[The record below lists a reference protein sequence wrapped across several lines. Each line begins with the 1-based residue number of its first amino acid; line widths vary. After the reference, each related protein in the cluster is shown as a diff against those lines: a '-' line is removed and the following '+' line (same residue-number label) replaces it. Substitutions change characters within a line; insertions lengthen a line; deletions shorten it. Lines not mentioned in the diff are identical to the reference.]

1 MSHQK
6 KKILQTGAPVLATG
20 VMLLIT
26 MLNQYFPILWDYL
39 MILSLSILWATY
51 LPSLQLPS
59 EHVQLIKFSCIF
71 FLGLIHQG
79 IVEALLQVTL
89 PSTSSIYYTLSLPIT
104 ILLAHLIILSAK
116 MVGDA
121 QRKGYDPMICYTHW
135 PKSPLWRLFSLVH
148 YYASSNGLFMLT
160 YTSTATLLIQTTS
173 IKSLLLSLDLFIYM
187 IFIGF
192 IVSLITL
199 ITRIDLLTRIVAR
212 YPGISL
218 LTFFVLLFKSF
229 YLISGYHYSS
239 LTIDMCRLNIAQH
252 FIFLTPPNTF
262 NLKTGLS
269 LLLVPLFGN
278 LVYKLQA
285 THYLYTLGLFLGI
298 VTKTHLPFHN
308 NSLVFIIYGIFVV
321 MMILNIYLAKTPLH
335 AFDTPFLK
343 TQRCPLKPSRWL
355 KKLSYAFSTI
365 LCMQVICPPIYT
377 FILLQN
383 FGLLILIGICY
394 CSFIKL
400 TEYFFVYLRG
410 FFNIL
415 QLKRANALSS

>member
-1 MSHQK
+1 VRRSRADERGDAASRSARSPRGAAAVARSAAAAAAAVARGHGRRRARERRRAIRRVARSRALAALSAATASCPNTAS
-6 KKILQTGAPVLATG
+6 KIDSTRASIP
-20 VMLLIT
+20 
-26 MLNQYFPILWDYL
+26 LW
-39 MILSLSILWATY
+39 
-51 LPSLQLPS
+51 
-59 EHVQLIKFSCIF
+59 
-71 FLGLIHQG
+71 
-79 IVEALLQVTL
+79 
-89 PSTSSIYYTLSLPIT
+89 TSSTDLS
-104 ILLAHLIILSAK
+104 SA
-116 MVGDA
+116 
-121 QRKGYDPMICYTHW
+121 
-135 PKSPLWRLFSLVH
+135 
-148 YYASSNGLFMLT
+148 
-160 YTSTATLLIQTTS
+160 STADMTS

-192 IVSLITL
+192 IVTLITL

-212 YPGISL
+212 HPGISL

-239 LTIDMCRLNIAQH
+239 ITIDMCRLNIAQH

-308 NSLVFIIYGIFVV
+308 NSLAFIIYGLFVV

-335 AFDTPFLK
+335 AFDAPFLK

-400 TEYFFVYLRG
+400 IEYFFVYLRS